1 MKELIKLDKNQS
13 ILRAK
18 QLLEEFDQD
27 FQSSKV
33 DELREIF
40 PRYVALYTKFIYK
53 PDIVVRGINPSYF
66 STSKVGNLNTEEE
79 DRIVL
84 ALKGVHE
91 LNAYTE
97 YTKPRYHCSLVK
109 DIRKIR
115 GKNYLDESLMG
126 WNDCFIQS
134 PGQDGMGFLNK
145 EAKRIDKK
153 NENTFCLDLIKKSK
167 LIAKKLEYLVKPKLI
182 IYAGRDSG
190 LNNGWDRRIPL
201 YQMKKDTKET
211 MWGGKKIVVTHFSVM
226 NDENRVPEIQALI
239 DNLNL

>member
-66 STSKVGNLNTEEE
+66 STSKVDNLNTEEE

-134 PGQDGMGFLNK
+134 PGQGGMRNLNE

-182 IYAGRDSG
+182 IYAGSKSG
-190 LNNGWDRRIPL
+190 PNNGWDRNPL

-211 MWGGKKIVVTHFSVM
+211 MWGGKKIVVKHFSYGCKT
-226 NDENRVPEIQALI
+226 RVAEIQALI
-239 DNLNL
+239 DNLD